1 MSRRA
6 TVLSILILAAVGF
19 AAATYFY
26 SGTVEKKAPQVAPQA
41 ASNLVRFY
49 SPTFGPATAP
59 VTVVE
64 FFDPSCESCRAFYPI
79 VKDIMAKNPGGVR
92 LVLRYVLLHAGS
104 EQAVRLLE
112 ASRQQGVFPQVLEA
126 MLESQPGW
134 HDDPQIT
141 KAWEAA
147 EAAGLDVKK
156 AREEMMSAK
165 IDAVLAQDAA
175 DAKAV
180 GVSGTPTFFVNGKP
194 LTEFGAQPLYDLIK
208 SEMARAK

>member
-6 TVLSILILAAVGF
+6 TVLTIVILAIIGF
-19 AAATYFY
+19 AAAAYFY
-26 SGTVEKKAPQVAPQA
+26 IGAVEKKAPPINAQS
-41 ASNLVRFY
+41 ASNLVRFH
-49 SPTFGPATAP
+49 SPTFGPADAP

-79 VKDIMAKNPGGVR
+79 VKEMMAKNPGQVR
-92 LVLRYVLLHAGS
+92 LVLRYVLLHPGS

-112 ASRQQGVFPQVLEA
+112 ASRKQGVFAQVLEA
-126 MLESQPGW
+126 VLASQPGW
-134 HDDPQIT
+134 HDDPQVA

-165 IDAVLAQDAA
+165 IDAVLAQDTA

-194 LTEFGAQPLYDLIK
+194 LPEFGAQPLYDLIK
-208 SEMARAK
+208 SEIAQAK

>member
-6 TVLSILILAAVGF
+6 TVLSIVVLAIVGF
-19 AAATYFY
+19 AAAAYFY
-26 SGTVEKKAPQVAPQA
+26 QATVEKPAPQA
-41 ASNLVRFY
+41 APQTASNLVRFH
-49 SPTFGPATAP
+49 SPTFGPADAP
-59 VTVVE
+59 VTLVE

-79 VKDIMAKNPGGVR
+79 VKDMMANNPGSIR

-112 ASRQQGVFPQVLEA
+112 ASRKQGVFPQVLEA
-126 MLESQPGW
+126 VLAAQPAW
-134 HDDPQIT
+134 HDDPQVV

-147 EAAGLDVKK
+147 EAAGLDVKQ
-156 AREEMMSAK
+156 AREDIKSGK

-194 LTEFGAQPLYDLIK
+194 LPEFGAQPLYDLIK
-208 SEMARAK
+208 SEIAQAK